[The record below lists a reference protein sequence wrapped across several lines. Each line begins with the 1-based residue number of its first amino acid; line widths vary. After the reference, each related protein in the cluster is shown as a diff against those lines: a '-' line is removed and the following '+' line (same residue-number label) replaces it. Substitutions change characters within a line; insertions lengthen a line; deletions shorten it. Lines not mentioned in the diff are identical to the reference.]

1 MKIKNRH
8 LSHENHLRHMVSVL
22 TKIIAADVSTGI
34 VVPIINRMKFNV
46 DGIYSVVM
54 LSHVLPNDVF
64 G

>member
-1 MKIKNRH
+1 
-8 LSHENHLRHMVSVL
+8 MVSVL